1 MQSSLK
7 IFSSVALGLLLS
19 GCSGWSNP
27 FHGWYGGNPFTGLFG
42 TETKVVPPPEPNVMP
57 TNYRTRLLQFLERE
71 LYDPTG
77 VRDAYISEPK
87 LRPFGTESRYTVC
100 VRYNAKAGYGEY
112 TGIKEY
118 IGIYFHGDLT
128 QFIPAAPGQC
138 ADAAYVRW
146 PELETLKKRS
156 S

>member
-1 MQSSLK
+1 MQSPRRL
-7 IFSSVALGLLLS
+7 IALLVSALCLC
-19 GCSGWSNP
+19 GCSGWNNP
-27 FHGWYGGNPFTGLFG
+27 FHGWYGGNPFGGLFNAS
-42 TETKVVPPPEPNVMP
+42 TKVVPAPEPNIMP
-57 TNYRTRLLQFLERE
+57 VNYRARLLQFLENE
-71 LYDPTG
+71 LFDPTG

-87 LRPFGTESRYTVC
+87 LRPIGTESRYTIC

-138 ADAAYVRW
+138 TDAAYVRW
-146 PELETLKKRS
+146 PELETLKKRTS
-156 S
+156 